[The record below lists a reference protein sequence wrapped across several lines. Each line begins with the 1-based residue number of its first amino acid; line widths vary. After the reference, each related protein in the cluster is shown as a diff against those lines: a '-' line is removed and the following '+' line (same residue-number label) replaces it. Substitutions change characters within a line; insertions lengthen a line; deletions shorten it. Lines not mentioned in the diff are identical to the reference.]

1 MHFFLEL
8 VISGIVVGSIYSL
21 VALGFVLIYKSTGV
35 INFAQGE
42 LLMWGAYVCLALTVQ
57 AHLPFWVSFVITL
70 IFSFILGL
78 LIERLLLRPMIGEP
92 IISIIMLTIGL
103 SSLLR
108 GIIQAIWGTD
118 TRVFPQVFSQAPV
131 NIAGIPVSQVY
142 IWSVGFSLI
151 FLILLSLFF
160 KYTLFGISMRATAND
175 QQAAMSMGISV
186 KAIFA
191 IAWCISAVVSAVGG
205 ILIGTI
211 NGINASLSSIG
222 LKVFP
227 AVILGGLDSIP
238 GAIIG
243 GFVIGVLENLSGGY
257 LDRFFG
263 GGVKEVAPFVILVI
277 ILMIK
282 PYGLFG
288 TEEIEKV

>member
-1 MHFFLEL
+1 
-8 VISGIVVGSIYSL
+8 
-21 VALGFVLIYKSTGV
+21 
-35 INFAQGE
+35 
-42 LLMWGAYVCLALTVQ
+42 
-57 AHLPFWVSFVITL
+57 
-70 IFSFILGL
+70 
-78 LIERLLLRPMIGEP
+78 
-92 IISIIMLTIGL
+92 MLTIGL

-131 NIAGIPVSQVY
+131 NIMGIPVSQVY
-142 IWSVGFSLI
+142 IWSVAFSI
-151 FLILLSLFF
+151 VFLILLSLFF

-243 GFVIGVLENLSGGY
+243 GFVIGILENLSGGY

-277 ILMIK
+277 ILMIR

>member
-1 MHFFLEL
+1 MEFFLQL
-8 VISGIVVGSIYSL
+8 LITGTVVGSIYAL

-42 LLMWGAYVCLALTVQ
+42 LLMWGAYVCLCLTVQ
-57 AHLPFWVSFVITL
+57 FKIPFWPSFFLTL
-70 IFSFILGL
+70 VFSFILGL

-108 GIIQAIWGTD
+108 SIIQIIWGTE
-118 TRVFPQVFSQAPV
+118 TRVFPQVFSPHPV
-131 NIAGIPVSQVY
+131 YIAGVPVAQVY
-142 IWSVGFSLI
+142 IWSVVFSVV

-160 KYTLFGISMRATAND
+160 KYTIFGIAMRATADD

-186 KAIFA
+186 KTIFA

-211 NGINASLSSIG
+211 NGINASLSEIG

-238 GAIIG
+238 GAILG
-243 GFVIGVLENLSGGY
+243 GFIIGILENLSGGY